1 MARAK
6 AAAVPSTDVTIPRTI
21 LEQFVSLMEGLEAA
35 DSAYK
40 SCQSTLFRNFAHSAY
55 RAANMQTAYEDA
67 KAALESK

>member
-40 SCQSTLFRNFAHSAY
+40 SCQSTLFRNFAHGAY

>member
-6 AAAVPSTDVTIPRTI
+6 AAAKPATEVTVPRTV
-21 LEQFVSLMEGLEAA
+21 LQQFVSLMEGLEAA

-40 SCQSTLFRNFAHSAY
+40 SCQSTLFRNFAHGAY